1 MDRGTDLQVLYFAP
15 EASGR
20 HPELLERARAAGIPV
35 RPLAA
40 GVIERVA
47 DTKSPQSV
55 LAVAPL
61 ITVSLDSLDA
71 EGLVLVAVDLNDPG
85 NAGTLLRAAEAAGAA
100 GVVICGDS
108 VDVHQPKVVRA
119 SAGSIVGVPVVRDR
133 RDAVTVI
140 RSLTSRGR
148 VVLAA
153 VGSGGAAPE
162 AVDLTGRV
170 AIVLGGEARGLSPE
184 VVAACSAGITL
195 PMLEPVE
202 SLNVAIAGAVLAFEA
217 ARQERAA
224 AGKPPRGRA

>member
-1 MDRGTDLQVLYFAP
+1 V
-15 EASGR
+15 
-20 HPELLERARAAGIPV
+20 LERI
-35 RPLAA
+35 
-40 GVIERVA
+40 A

-61 ITVSLDSLDA
+61 VTVALDSLSA

-153 VGSGGAAPE
+153 VGAGGAAPE
-162 AVDLTGRV
+162 SVDLTGRV
-170 AIVLGGEARGLSPE
+170 AIVLGGEARGLPPE
-184 VVAACSAGITL
+184 VVAA
-195 PMLEPVE
+195 
-202 SLNVAIAGAVLAFEA
+202 
-217 ARQERAA
+217 
-224 AGKPPRGRA
+224 